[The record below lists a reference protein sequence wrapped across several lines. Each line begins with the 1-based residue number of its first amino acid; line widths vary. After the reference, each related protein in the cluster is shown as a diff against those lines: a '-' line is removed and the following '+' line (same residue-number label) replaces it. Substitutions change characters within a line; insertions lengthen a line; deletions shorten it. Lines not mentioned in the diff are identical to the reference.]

1 MPSVVNETNF
11 QREVLEASS
20 PVLVHFW
27 TPWCGLC
34 KLISPMLETM
44 QAKTNKQIKVVSI
57 NADENFKLANSY
69 RLRNLPTLIVFK
81 NGELIERLDNFDS
94 RDRLH
99 AALERIT
106 NNTLSLS

>member
-11 QREVLEASS
+11 QREVLEVSG

-34 KLISPMLETM
+34 QLISPMLETM
-44 QAKTNKQIKVVSI
+44 QNKSNEQIKIVAV

-69 RLRNLPTLIVFK
+69 RLRNLPTIMLFK
-81 NGELIERLDNFDS
+81 DGKLVERLDNFNN
-94 RDRLH
+94 RDRLRV
-99 AALERIT
+99 ALERIMH
-106 NNTLSLS
+106 NTLSLS

>member
-11 QREVLEASS
+11 QREVLEVSGA
-20 PVLVHFW
+20 VLVHFW

-34 KLISPMLETM
+34 KLISPMLDTM
-44 QAKTNKQIKVVSI
+44 QKIGNQKIKIVAI

-69 RLRNLPTLIVFK
+69 RLRNLPTIMLFQD
-81 NGELIERLDNFDS
+81 GELVQKLDNFNS
-94 RDRLH
+94 RDRLRT
-99 AALERIT
+99 ALENIM